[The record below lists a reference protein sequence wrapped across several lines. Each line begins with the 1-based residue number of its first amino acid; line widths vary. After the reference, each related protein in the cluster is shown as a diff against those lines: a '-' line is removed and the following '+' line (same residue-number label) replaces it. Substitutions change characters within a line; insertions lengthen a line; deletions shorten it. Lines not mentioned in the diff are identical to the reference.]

1 VEYVAMPRKP
11 NSSRQTR
18 ALLATLL
25 ERSRIWRHGYELS
38 KETGLK
44 SGTLYPVLMRL
55 SEQGLLESRWQE
67 PERPGL
73 PPRHV
78 YRLTSSGLALARE
91 QGRADAAS
99 MMSDASGALA

>member
-1 VEYVAMPRKP
+1 MPRKP

-25 ERSRIWRHGYELS
+25 DRSQSWRHGYELS

-55 SEQGLLESRWQE
+55 SEQGLLESRWQD
-67 PERPGL
+67 PERQGL

-78 YRLTSSGLALARE
+78 YRLTSTGLALALE
-91 QGRADAAS
+91 QARVDAAS
-99 MMSDASGALA
+99 VADNASGALA

>member
-1 VEYVAMPRKP
+1 MPRKP

-18 ALLATLL
+18 ALLATFLD
-25 ERSRIWRHGYELS
+25 RSQTWRHGYDLS
-38 KETGLK
+38 KETALK

-55 SEQGLLESRWQE
+55 SEQGLLESRWQD

-78 YRLTSSGLALARE
+78 YRLTSSGLAFARE
-91 QGRADAAS
+91 QARADAAS
-99 MMSDASGALA
+99 AVGDPSGVLA